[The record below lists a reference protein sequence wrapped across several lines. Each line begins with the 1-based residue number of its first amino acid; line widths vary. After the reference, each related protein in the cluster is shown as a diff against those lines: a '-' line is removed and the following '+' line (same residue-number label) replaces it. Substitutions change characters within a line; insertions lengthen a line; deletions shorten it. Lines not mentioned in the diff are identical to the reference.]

1 MRYDKRYS
9 QAKLYSI
16 YTETSKKCT
25 LIERFRSSLDLNFQ
39 HLKNMGQMHPF
50 CHKSLTLD
58 KHPSTVSVS
67 VSSETRSTEF
77 EQRDPAFLPSPFH
90 PPINVPSSYRFFNR
104 APYCRRGIVRVSRE
118 RSRLIRHRKTG

>member
-1 MRYDKRYS
+1 MRHDKRYS

-25 LIERFRSSLDLNFQ
+25 LIEHFRSSLDLNFQ

-77 EQRDPAFLPSPFH
+77 EQRDPAFLPSPPFTRPLTYHRVIDFSIAPRIVAGALFAFH
-90 PPINVPSSYRFFNR
+90 ANVRD
-104 APYCRRGIVRVSRE
+104 
-118 RSRLIRHRKTG
+118 